1 MPPRL
6 PPAAIA
12 LGLAGLIPFVVL
24 GIAALSV
31 LNEVQAQRYL
41 LALVGYG
48 GIMLAFLG
56 GVHWGFV
63 LHPTLPEGMTPDTR
77 RDATR
82 LGLGVLPSLIGWA
95 ALLTPAYGVPEVGL
109 AVLIVGYLATVLGEH
124 HLRRRGATMPSG
136 YMALRWGLSVVVLV
150 VLITVLALR
159 LIGAKITFL

>member
-1 MPPRL
+1 MQPRL
-6 PPAAIA
+6 PSAAIA
-12 LGLAGLIPFVVL
+12 LGVAGLIPFILL
-24 GIAALSV
+24 GIAALST

-48 GIMLAFLG
+48 GVVLAFLG

-63 LHPTLPEGMTPDTR
+63 LHPRLPEGMPPDTR

-109 AVLIVGYLATVLGEH
+109 AVLIVGYLATTLGEH
-124 HLRRRGATMPSG
+124 QLRRRGTPMPHG
-136 YMALRWGLSVVVLV
+136 YMALRWGLSIVVLV